1 MAEHLRVALL
11 VESSYSFGRR
21 LQQGVAAFSR
31 TYGPW
36 AFYHEDRGQNDP
48 AREDLAKWKPDGVL
62 ARISTPRLARQLERL
77 KLPIVDLSDHD
88 LIPVN
93 YRVIVDHKAVV
104 KMAVD
109 HLRNCGFEHLA
120 FTGFPRAVFSC
131 QREQFFTQY
140 VESLNITPRVHV
152 PPPSNDTT
160 LRDNEGLGR
169 IETDALR
176 HNPALADWL
185 QTLPKPI
192 GIMACND
199 RRAQQLLAVC
209 SSLELKVPDQIAVIG
224 VDNDEVCCDLC
235 NPSLSSVDPA
245 AFRIGF
251 QAAGLLQEAITNPR
265 NIQPGNKIQTI
276 SVKPDGVM
284 RRTSTDVLAFADS
297 ELTDIVRF
305 IRENACK
312 GLNTNK
318 VREYARMSRAT
329 LDRYFLKHLN
339 RTPRAEIIRV
349 RIERVKELLT
359 ITDLPLKQISKLAGF
374 THEETMYRAFKKTT
388 GQTPNECRRSG
399 KPEK

>member
-1 MAEHLRVALL
+1 MAGHLRVALL

-31 TYGPW
+31 AYGPW
-36 AFYHEDRGQNDP
+36 TFYHEDRGQDDP
-48 AREDLAKWKPDGVL
+48 AREDLATWKPDGVL
-62 ARISTPRLARQLERL
+62 ARISTLRLAKQLERL
-77 KLPIVDLSDHD
+77 DVPIVDLCDHD

-93 YRVIVDHKAVV
+93 CRVIVDHEAVV
-104 KMAVD
+104 KMAVE
-109 HLRNCGFEHLA
+109 HLRECGFEHLA

-131 QREQFFTQY
+131 CREQFFSKY
-140 VESLNITPRVHV
+140 VESLGVRPRLYV
-152 PPPSNDTT
+152 PPPADDAGLSED
-160 LRDNEGLGR
+160 EGLGH

-176 HNPALADWL
+176 HAPALAAWL
-185 QTLPKPI
+185 RELPKPI

-209 SSLELKVPDQIAVIG
+209 SSLDLEVPDQIAVIG

-235 NPSLSSVDPA
+235 NPSLSSVDPG

-251 QAAGLLQEAITNPR
+251 QAAGLLQEAMQRPSDQTRTITVEP
-265 NIQPGNKIQTI
+265 T
-276 SVKPDGVM
+276 GVM

-312 GLNTNK
+312 GLTTNK

-329 LDRYFLKHLN
+329 LDRYFLKYLK

-349 RIERVKELLT
+349 RIERVKELLA

-374 THEETMYRAFKKTT
+374 SHEETMYRAFKKAT
-388 GQTPNECRRSG
+388 GQTPNEYRHKS
-399 KPEK
+399 

>member
-1 MAEHLRVALL
+1 MAGHLRVALL

-36 AFYHEDRGQNDP
+36 TFYHEDRGQDDP

-62 ARISTPRLARQLERL
+62 ARISTLRLAKQLDRL
-77 KLPIVDLSDHD
+77 GVPVVDLCDHD
-88 LIPVN
+88 LFPVS
-93 YRVIVDHKAVV
+93 YRVLVDHEAVV
-104 KMAVD
+104 KMAVA
-109 HLRNCGFEHLA
+109 HLRECGFEHLA

-131 QREQFFTQY
+131 CREQFFSRH
-140 VESLNITPRVHV
+140 VESLGITPRIHV
-152 PPPSNDTT
+152 PPPSDSDDQSNDK
-160 LRDNEGLGR
+160 GLGH

-176 HNPALADWL
+176 HAPALAAWL
-185 QTLPKPI
+185 RELPKPI

-209 SSLELKVPDQIAVIG
+209 SNLDLKVPDQIAVIG
-224 VDNDEVCCDLC
+224 VDNDEVCCDLS
-235 NPSLSSVDPA
+235 NPSLSSVNPG

-251 QAAGLLQEAITNPR
+251 QAAGLLQEAVERPR
-265 NIQPGNKIQTI
+265 RETQTV
-276 SVKPDGVM
+276 SVEPTGVI

-312 GLNTNK
+312 GLTTDK

-329 LDRYFLKHLN
+329 LDRYFLKHLK
-339 RTPRAEIIRV
+339 RTPRAEIVRV

-374 THEETMYRAFKKTT
+374 SHEETMYRAFKKAT
-388 GQTPNECRRSG
+388 GQTPNEHRRGGSL
-399 KPEK
+399 EKRRINR